1 MLLCPLMQTVLTVK
15 RDPRVFLTKLF
26 VVEKQ
31 VKYLANRVTMEDQN
45 TIKAERFMIF
55 LLALGSSWSSLSSSL
70 KINDRSRSFEGSSSL
85 SSDSYRGIKNVQDLF
100 KLSID
105 KNYYKPTLVKSGYIN
120 IYIRYES

>member
-31 VKYLANRVTMEDQN
+31 VKYLANRVTREDQN

-85 SSDSYRGIKNVQDLF
+85 SFDSYRGIKNVQDLF